1 MVEKY
6 DFMENKCVGLVITL
20 LISLVISVVIFGADN
35 SSSSHTDN
43 QKRFSS
49 R

>member
-20 LISLVISVVIFGADN
+20 LISLVISVVIFGVDN

-43 QKRFSS
+43 QKLFSS